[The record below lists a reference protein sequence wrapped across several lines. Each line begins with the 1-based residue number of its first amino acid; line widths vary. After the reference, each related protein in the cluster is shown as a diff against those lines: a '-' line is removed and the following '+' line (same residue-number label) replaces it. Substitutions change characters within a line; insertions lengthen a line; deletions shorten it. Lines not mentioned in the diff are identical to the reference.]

1 MLHAALATITGSY
14 HPVDCTRLRLQ
25 FIGHTKTTRKRA
37 SHGLDIE
44 SACITSI
51 ICLLEFSTMYT
62 YPSPDV
68 EMCVVNFGGLE
79 RSTKITAQRAYKIY
93 LSQHTDQGK
102 DSL

>member
-51 ICLLEFSTMYT
+51 ICLANKVYVHAVHV
-62 YPSPDV
+62 PPPH
-68 EMCVVNFGGLE
+68 
-79 RSTKITAQRAYKIY
+79 RADAIV
-93 LSQHTDQGK
+93 H
-102 DSL
+102 